1 MGRGRK
7 VEMGRKIKMG
17 PKEMKERHDL
27 AMAKYYESLNK
38 SEGKNLQLS
47 RVKKYNRIQSSVT
60 KVNARTYS
68 IFDLK
73 CTVARLLGETKKTI
87 TGGDDIKIDHPNL
100 PELPQESPFVD
111 DTKSK
116 HTHLV
121 GTLTVNSNPSTSQQ
135 RLFFTPFLP
144 HKLKD
149 SELED
154 NDWISLYLKL
164 AVATT
169 NKSFDVARLSLANLK
184 ILKVATESTQGL
196 GDYDAVFY
204 IEYED
209 SCEARVGKDVHRV
222 AIVRRILDKQSEVLC
237 LLGHN
242 QSINNS
248 AAMEAGSSSAQD

>member
-1 MGRGRK
+1 M
-7 VEMGRKIKMG
+7 
-17 PKEMKERHDL
+17 
-27 AMAKYYESLNK
+27 
-38 SEGKNLQLS
+38 
-47 RVKKYNRIQSSVT
+47 
-60 KVNARTYS
+60 
-68 IFDLK
+68 
-73 CTVARLLGETKKTI
+73 
-87 TGGDDIKIDHPNL
+87 TGGDDIEIDHPNL
-100 PELPQESPFVD
+100 PELPQESPFVED
-111 DTKSK
+111 
-116 HTHLV
+116 
-121 GTLTVNSNPSTSQQ
+121 GTNRFSV
-135 RLFFTPFLP
+135 
-144 HKLKD
+144 LKD

-209 SCEARVGKDVHRV
+209 SCEARLGKDVHRV